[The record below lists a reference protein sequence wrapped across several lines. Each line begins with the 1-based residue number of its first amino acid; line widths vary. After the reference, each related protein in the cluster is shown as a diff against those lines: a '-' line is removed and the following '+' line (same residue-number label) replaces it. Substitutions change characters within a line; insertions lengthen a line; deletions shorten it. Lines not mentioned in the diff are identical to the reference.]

1 MRARDRA
8 GIGVLVLALPAAMLG
23 LDASVAA
30 APADVDAPSAPVSYV
45 IGGESR
51 ANPGYVAVLLR
62 SQVSDPEAAN
72 FCGGSLIR
80 VDVVMTAAHCVDDLD
95 PGDVDVA
102 VASRSSARS
111 MLLIASKCHR

>member
-1 MRARDRA
+1 MF
-8 GIGVLVLALPAAMLG
+8 

-30 APADVDAPSAPVSYV
+30 APADADAPSAPVSYV

-72 FCGGSLIR
+72 FCGGSLVR

-102 VASRSSARS
+102 VGFTETVRPSYKFITSCLS
-111 MLLIASKCHR
+111 